1 MNERTV
7 QNGMAWLLAGCF
19 VLRFDTGVCRYGKQ
33 MSMFMVIENERDQH
47 AAKTFFHQHGWELE
61 EEISEAMGD
70 EPLDPEIIAIMEAMG
85 SKVIA

>member
-1 MNERTV
+1 
-7 QNGMAWLLAGCF
+7 
-19 VLRFDTGVCRYGKQ
+19 
-33 MSMFMVIENERDQH
+33 MSMFIVIENERDQH